1 MPKTKTKTAASPID
15 PTLLNKFKRNLDIV
29 MLAFAR
35 EFPFWGVMSERCR
48 FSVVQGDHFCDTAC
62 IDPKGNIIFNLDFY
76 SHLTD
81 KQFLFLI
88 AHEICHFIFE
98 HNGRMG
104 SREHLLW
111 NKATDFAINLMLKFQ
126 FEKPEFIIQGFN
138 YKGGPIQIC
147 LDDKYADMTA
157 ERIYEELEKNGEG
170 GKGDGPKVYIVDL
183 APGDGDGDDGDGDD
197 DGPGEGDI
205 VVVRDRRVPL
215 PKKEPGKSAE
225 QYKQEMK
232 DYIRSAICEAYA
244 CAKSQGCM
252 PAGMER
258 VIMGHLKPKVNW
270 LQALRQR
277 LRYGASRKASR
288 DITWTMPNRRFLSAP
303 YIFPSNIGPESP
315 KIAFAID
322 TSGSMTEDDLKQ
334 AIAEL
339 EDIRRKFNAKVYFLD
354 CDAGVY
360 QSRWISPY
368 EPLPALQ
375 GGGGTDFAPVF
386 QHLIENRI
394 QPDYCVMFTDGY
406 GNFGDDPTQ
415 KFDVL
420 WVLTNLEVNPP
431 FGEVVR
437 VDVDNDSN

>member
-1 MPKTKTKTAASPID
+1 MTVVALDDVVLK
-15 PTLLNKFKRNLDIV
+15 KFRRNLDIV

-35 EFPFWGVMSERCR
+35 EFPFWGVMSERCQFR
-48 FSVVQGDHFCDTAC
+48 VSNTFCDTAC
-62 IDPKGNIIFNLDFY
+62 IDPKGNITFNLDFY
-76 SHLTD
+76 STLSD

-98 HNGRMG
+98 HSGRQG
-104 SREHLLW
+104 VRDHLVW
-111 NKATDFAINLMLKFQ
+111 NMATDYAINLMLKYQ
-126 FEKPEFIIQGFN
+126 FEKGEFLIPGTL
-138 YKGGPIQIC
+138 
-147 LDDKYADMTA
+147 LDDKYEDMAA
-157 ERIYEELEKNGEG
+157 ERVYEELMKNPPPRPKSYILDLTGEAGEG
-170 GKGDGPKVYIVDL
+170 EGEGSGE
-183 APGDGDGDDGDGDD
+183 
-197 DGPGEGDI
+197 GEGDVEVI
-205 VVVRDRRVPL
+205 RDRRVPL
-215 PKKEPGKSAE
+215 PDKPDGKNGKTSE

-232 DYIRSAICEAYA
+232 DYIRSAICEAHA

-277 LRYGASRKASR
+277 LRFGASRKASR
-288 DITWTMPNRRFLSAP
+288 DITWSVPNRRFLGAP
-303 YIFPSNIGPESP
+303 YIFPSNIGPDAP

-322 TSGSMTEDDLKQ
+322 TSGSMSESDLKQ
-334 AIAEL
+334 AISEL
-339 EDIRRKFNAKVYFLD
+339 EDIRRKFNARVYFLD

-386 QHLIENRI
+386 AHLLENRI

-406 GNFGDDPTQ
+406 GNFGDDPTS

-420 WVLTNLEVNPP
+420 WVLTNLHVNPP
-431 FGEVVR
+431 FGDVVR
-437 VDVDNDSN
+437 VDVDNDSD